1 MPRIEFEVSEQT
13 MAQWREFEG
22 TMQADGLRQSG
33 LLGEWVIQGFL
44 CNLHLYL
51 AEGGPQPPE
60 SRKTRRDRKDA
71 EARRKLPKEQKR
83 VLPMFNENDRL
94 TVDEISRVLGLSE
107 NQGRALVDGWIADGF
122 LTNAGPR
129 DGVVSYTLAEDWQV
143 RNLAANRPSLNAPRS
158 VYKPVVLN
166 KD

>member
-1 MPRIEFEVSEQT
+1 MPRIEIEVSDKT
-13 MAQWREFEG
+13 MAQWREFAA
-22 TMQADGLRQSG
+22 TMQADELRQSG
-33 LLGEWVIQGFL
+33 LLGEWLVQGFL
-44 CNLHLYL
+44 TNVHLYL

-60 SRKTRRDRKDA
+60 SRKSRNDRQDA
-71 EARRKLPKEQKR
+71 EARRKLPKDKKR

-94 TVDEISRVLGLSE
+94 TVGEIARVLGLSE
-107 NQGRALVDGWIADGF
+107 ENGRALVDGWIAEGF

-129 DGVVSYTLAEDWQV
+129 DGQTAYTLAEDWQV

-166 KD
+166 RE